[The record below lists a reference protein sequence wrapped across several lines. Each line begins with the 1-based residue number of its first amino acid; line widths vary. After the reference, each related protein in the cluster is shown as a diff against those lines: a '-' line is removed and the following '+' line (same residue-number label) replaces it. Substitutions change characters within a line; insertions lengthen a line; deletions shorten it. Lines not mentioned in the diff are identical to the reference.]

1 MNTQL
6 NPKKKKWKKIGHKVS
21 FLVAGLF
28 AISIVALVALCV
40 SMFYKL
46 TMNIMQDECVNGTNV
61 LAYQL
66 DNYTGP
72 EDKTQLLDDLKELV
86 GCEFTIFD
94 GDVRTYT
101 TIQQDGKRVVGTT
114 LSADLAKR
122 ILEEGQTY
130 VGEAEILG
138 VTHLCSYVP
147 TKDASGKINGL
158 IFSGISLSDASAQ
171 INNTIK
177 VACFVGIALI
187 AVVIFLLSIFI
198 RLVITRPLA
207 KVTKL
212 AQKMEQ
218 GELGLGDNQILNVN
232 IRSNDEIGF
241 LAEIFQNTMDHLKNY
256 IGEIS
261 TTLAAISEG
270 DLTVQTTQN
279 YVGDFSS
286 IKTSL
291 ENILQKLNQTI
302 SQITESSRHVA
313 AGSDQ
318 VSDGAQILSQGATQ
332 QAGAIEELDS
342 TIREISQQVAHTADN
357 AGEANLKV
365 SNVGK
370 QIDESNR
377 QMQEM
382 ILAMQEINTRSSE
395 IEKIIKTIDDIAF
408 QTNILALNAAVEA
421 ARAGSNGKGFAVV
434 AEEVRTLAGKSS
446 DASKS
451 TTELIERSIQAVGQG
466 TRIANDTAAQLE
478 SAVSAVTEIVENINW
493 IADASHTQA
502 ESVSQIQEQ
511 ISQISQVVQT
521 TSATAQESAATSEQ
535 LNDQAGLL
543 TKLIN
548 MFHLNNR
555 I

>member
-279 YVGDFSS
+279 YVGDFFS

>member
-1 MNTQL
+1 M
-6 NPKKKKWKKIGHKVS
+6 
-21 FLVAGLF
+21 
-28 AISIVALVALCV
+28 
-40 SMFYKL
+40 
-46 TMNIMQDECVNGTNV
+46 

>member
-1 MNTQL
+1 MNTEMK
-6 NPKKKKWKKIGHKVS
+6 PKKRKWKKIGRKVS
-21 FLVAGLF
+21 FLVAGMF

-46 TMNIMQDECVNGTNV
+46 TMNMMQDQCVNGTNV

-114 LSADLAKR
+114 LSADLAKTV
-122 ILEEGQTY
+122 LEEGQTY
-130 VGEAEILG
+130 VGKAEILG

-187 AVVIFLLSIFI
+187 VMVIFLLSIFI
-198 RLVITRPLA
+198 RLVITRPLT

-218 GELGLGDNQILNVN
+218 GELGLGDNQNLNVN
-232 IRSNDEIGF
+232 IRSNDEIGY
-241 LAEIFQNTMDHLKNY
+241 LAEIFQNTMDHLREY

-261 TTLAAISEG
+261 TILAAISEG
-270 DLTVQTTQN
+270 DLTVQPAQN

-318 VSDGAQILSQGATQ
+318 VSHGAQILSQGATQ
-332 QAGAIEELDS
+332 QASAIEELDS
-342 TIREISQQVAHTADN
+342 TIREISQQVAHTAEN

-451 TTELIERSIQAVGQG
+451 TTELIEHSIQAVGQG

-478 SAVSAVTEIVENINW
+478 SSVSAVTEIVENINW

>member
-28 AISIVALVALCV
+28 AINIVALVALCV

-122 ILEEGQTY
+122 ILEKGQTY

-138 VTHLCSYVP
+138 VPHLCSYVP

-187 AVVIFLLSIFI
+187 AVVVFLLSIFI

-218 GELGLGDNQILNVN
+218 GELGLGDNQNLNVN
-232 IRSNDEIGF
+232 IRSNDEIGY
-241 LAEIFQNTMDHLKNY
+241 LAEIFQNTMDHLRDY

-261 TTLAAISEG
+261 TTLSAISEG
-270 DLTVQTTQN
+270 DLTVQPTQN

-302 SQITESSRHVA
+302 SQITESARHVA

-365 SNVGK
+365 SDVGK

-451 TTELIERSIQAVGQG
+451 TTELIEHSIQAVGQG
-466 TRIANDTAAQLE
+466 TKIANDTAAQLE

>member
-1 MNTQL
+1 MNTEMK
-6 NPKKKKWKKIGHKVS
+6 PKKRKWKKIGRKVS
-21 FLVAGLF
+21 FLVAGMF

-46 TMNIMQDECVNGTNV
+46 TMNMMQDQCVNGTNV

-94 GDVRTYT
+94 GDGRTDT
-101 TIQQDGKRVVGTT
+101 TRQQDGKRVVGTT
-114 LSADLAKR
+114 LSADLAKTV
-122 ILEEGQTY
+122 LEEGQTY
-130 VGEAEILG
+130 VGKAEILG

-187 AVVIFLLSIFI
+187 VMVIFLLSIFI
-198 RLVITRPLA
+198 RLVITRPLT

-218 GELGLGDNQILNVN
+218 GELGLGDNQNLNVN
-232 IRSNDEIGF
+232 IRSNDEIGY
-241 LAEIFQNTMDHLKNY
+241 LAEIFQNTMDHLREY

-261 TTLAAISEG
+261 TILAAISEG
-270 DLTVQTTQN
+270 DLTVQPAQN

-318 VSDGAQILSQGATQ
+318 VSHGAQILSQGATQ
-332 QAGAIEELDS
+332 QASAIEELDS
-342 TIREISQQVAHTADN
+342 TIREISQQVAHTAEN

-451 TTELIERSIQAVGQG
+451 TTELIEHSIQAVGQG

-478 SAVSAVTEIVENINW
+478 SSVSAVTEIVENINW